1 MPGTGFEE
9 TDLTI
14 EKLRPD
20 HASLFGGFISDS
32 KDENSFLSEEALEG
46 QRLRLSDTYLLIEK
60 KSRRIVSYMS
70 LYIGSFK
77 ISRKR
82 IFHNVKIKNKSYS
95 VQRLRHMP
103 CLIIGRLATNKE
115 DEGRGAATILIA
127 SAIKQ
132 ARRINE
138 LISFPFLVVH
148 AYKEKSSFY
157 EKRGFTIAFTPSKQA
172 RTHPMYVHLFE

>member
-1 MPGTGFEE
+1 VPKAKFEE
-9 TDLTI
+9 ADLTI

-20 HASLFGGFISDS
+20 HAPFFDGFSSDS
-32 KDENSFLSEEALEG
+32 KDENSFLSKEALEG
-46 QRLRLSDTYLLIEK
+46 QKLRLSDTYLLIEK

-77 ISRKR
+77 ISKKR
-82 IFHNVKIKNKSYS
+82 AFHNVKIKNKPYS
-95 VQRLRHMP
+95 VRRLRHMP

-127 SAIKQ
+127 SAINQ

-148 AYKEKSSFY
+148 AYREKSSFY

-172 RTHPMYVHLFE
+172 RTLPMYVHLFG